1 MISEDEA
8 LGKAYELHPELLGWD
23 DEDFERAERQQNVN
37 WHLHLNLDA
46 VVLRRASDPTLPDG
60 GVIEALQRQGKKKL
74 DAIHTISALLAAEL
88 WERMR
93 APGTEARQGSE
104 DMSLAQAAN
113 SETMNEN
120 LNERIRRLV
129 KSRPRHL

>member
-1 MISEDEA
+1 MISEGEA
-8 LGKAYELHPELLGWD
+8 LRKAYELHPELLDWD

-46 VVLRRASDPTLPDG
+46 VVLRRASDPALPDG

-74 DAIHTISALLAAEL
+74 DAIHMITALLAADL

-104 DMSLAQAAN
+104 DMSLVQAAN
-113 SETMNEN
+113 SETMNKN

-129 KSRPRHL
+129 KSKPRHL